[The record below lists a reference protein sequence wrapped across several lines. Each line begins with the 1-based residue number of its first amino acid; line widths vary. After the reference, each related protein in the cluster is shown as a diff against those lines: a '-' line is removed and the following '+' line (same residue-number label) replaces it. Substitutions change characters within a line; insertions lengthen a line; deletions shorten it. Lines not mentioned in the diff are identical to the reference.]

1 MKYFLIRIIFLEH
14 PQKGVNLEETKEE
27 VKYKAFA
34 SKMREDLYRNLKLLS
49 VAEGKSVQILLE
61 EAVAEYL
68 NRHMFSREEGAV
80 SGVREIVMRY
90 GAPEY
95 GSKKG
100 KPKE

>member
-1 MKYFLIRIIFLEH
+1 MEK
-14 PQKGVNLEETKEE
+14 TKTE

-34 SKMREDLYRNLKLLS
+34 SKMREDLYRDLKLLS
-49 VAEGKSVQILLE
+49 VAEGKSIQILLE
-61 EAVAEYL
+61 EAVAEHL
-68 NRHMFSREEGAV
+68 NRRMFSREEGAGA
-80 SGVREIVMRY
+80 GVIREVVMRY

>member
-1 MKYFLIRIIFLEH
+1 MEK
-14 PQKGVNLEETKEE
+14 TKEE

-49 VAEGKSVQILLE
+49 VAEGKSIQILLE
-61 EAVAEYL
+61 EAVGEYL
-68 NRHMFSREEGAV
+68 SRRVFSREEGA
-80 SGVREIVMRY
+80 GAGAVREVTMRY
-90 GAPEY
+90 GAPES